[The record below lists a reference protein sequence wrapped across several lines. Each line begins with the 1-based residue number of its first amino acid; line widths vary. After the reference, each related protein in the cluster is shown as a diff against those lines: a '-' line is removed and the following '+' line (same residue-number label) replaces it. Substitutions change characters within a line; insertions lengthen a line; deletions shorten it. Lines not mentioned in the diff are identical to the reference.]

1 MLTGTAMNKSK
12 KTDPDPDLDRHQNR
26 KFDPD
31 PDWHQNDA
39 DLQQWF

>member
-1 MLTGTAMNKSK
+1 MFIGTARNKIFK
-12 KTDPDPDLDRHQNR
+12 KADPDPDLDRHQNR

-39 DLQQWF
+39 DQQQ